1 MMRYLSL
8 IMAAIVL
15 STAMMAAKSLR
26 LIYPN
31 GGEILPLNSTVTIKW
46 SSADISGKIVIVLYQ
61 KGIKYLT
68 VSSGT
73 ENTGTYR
80 WKIPGNIP
88 PADHYRLRIRA
99 AEDLSINDFSDRDFK
114 ITPNH

>member
-1 MMRYLSL
+1 MKRYISL

-15 STAMMAAKSLR
+15 CAAMMAAKSLR

-31 GGEILPLNSTVTIKW
+31 GGEILHLNSTVIIKW
-46 SSADISGKIVIVLYQ
+46 SSTDIGGKIVIVLYQ

-73 ENTGTYR
+73 ENTGMFSWR
-80 WKIPGNIP
+80 IPGNIP
-88 PADHYRLRIRA
+88 PGDRYRLRIRA
-99 AEDLSINDFSDRDFK
+99 AEDLSVNDFSDRDFK
-114 ITPNH
+114 ITHNQ